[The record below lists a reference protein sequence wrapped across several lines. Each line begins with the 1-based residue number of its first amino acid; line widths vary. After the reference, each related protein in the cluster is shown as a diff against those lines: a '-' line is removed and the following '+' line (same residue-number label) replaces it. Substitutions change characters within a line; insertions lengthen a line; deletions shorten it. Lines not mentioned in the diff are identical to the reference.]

1 MKKKKIICLLLTLIL
16 AISCTTTALASETT
30 MCSYSKEEV
39 TQYFELMKDMAENTR
54 KRTTVTLEKDDVYS
68 DYRHIKITWEKVSD
82 VTDYEIQIADNH
94 LFKDA
99 TVKHRYPKTQLCGYW
114 NFSLRTNIDGTY
126 YIRVRPCFT
135 YKINGEY
142 LRVYGRWSNTIIAD
156 GKM

>member
-16 AISCTTTALASETT
+16 AISCTTTALAAEAPAY
-30 MCSYSKEEV
+30 YSREEV
-39 TQYFELMKDMAENTR
+39 TQYFELMKDIAENAR

-82 VTDYEIQIADNH
+82 VTDYEIQIADNKW
-94 LFKDA
+94 FQDA

-114 NFSLRTNIDGTY
+114 NFSLRTNVDGTY
-126 YIRVRPCFT
+126 YVRVRPCFT
-135 YKINGEY
+135 YKIGDEY
-142 LRVYGRWSNTIIAD
+142 LRIYGRWSNVIVAD